1 MEILALIVIIVIICI
16 FILSSIGQSSAATA
30 DSPIPVLRPTT
41 RTADLNKA
49 PDGFFRP
56 RSSNVADVFLPI
68 DKSRPAIRPPRDMFR
83 PAPTFSNQRTGVDH
97 NLGYQNAEF
106 TIKNITIDADAP
118 CYLTGQPIY
127 SCQCEEC
134 KKWRAKHA
142 H

>member
-16 FILSSIGQSSAATA
+16 FIFLSIGQSSASRPDT
-30 DSPIPVLRPTT
+30 PTPTLGPTT
-41 RTADLNKA
+41 RAAELSKA

-68 DKSRPAIRPPRDMFR
+68 DKNRPTIRPPRDMFR
-83 PAPTFSNQRTGVDH
+83 PAPTFSNQRTGFDH
-97 NLGYQNAEF
+97 NLGSQNAEF
-106 TIKNITIDADAP
+106 TRKKITIDDDAP
-118 CYLTGQPIY
+118 CYLTGQAIY